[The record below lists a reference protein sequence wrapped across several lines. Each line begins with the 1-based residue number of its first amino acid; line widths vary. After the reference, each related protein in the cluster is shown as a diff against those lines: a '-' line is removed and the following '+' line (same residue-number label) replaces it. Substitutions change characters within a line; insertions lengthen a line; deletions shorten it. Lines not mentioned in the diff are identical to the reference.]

1 MNVIPQAVRDGF
13 LKAIGPIAR
22 AFIRAGISPN
32 VITTLGALVV
42 IAAAVAFGMG
52 SIRLG
57 GALILASGLLDLLD
71 GLVARG
77 GNTSTKFG
85 AFYDS
90 TLDRLGEAAVFTG
103 IALWFVH
110 GGVPRARLPLAV
122 AMCMA
127 GLASSMLVSYTRAR
141 AEGLGLEAKVG
152 IAQRAERILVL
163 GAPTLFFGAG
173 KQGVLLFWIVIILA
187 ASTTITVVQRVI
199 YVARQTADTSGKS
212 AARRDTLPGHAAAF
226 RKGH

>member
-42 IAAAVAFGMG
+42 IAAAVAFATGD
-52 SIRLG
+52 IRVG
-57 GALILASGLLDLLD
+57 GALILASGLFDLLD
-71 GLVARG
+71 GQVARG
-77 GNTSTKFG
+77 GGKSTPFG

-90 TLDRLGEAAVFTG
+90 TLDRIGEAAVFTG
-103 IALWFVH
+103 IALWFVQ
-110 GGVPRARLPLAV
+110 GGVPAARLPLGV
-122 AMCMA
+122 AMAMV

-173 KQGVLLFWIVIILA
+173 TRGALLFWIVVILA
-187 ASTTITVVQRVI
+187 ASTTVTVAQRVI
-199 YVARQTADTSGKS
+199 HVARLTADPSGR
-212 AARRDTLPGHAAAF
+212 APVRRDTLPGHAAAF

>member
-32 VITTLGALVV
+32 GITTLGALVV
-42 IAAAVAFGMG
+42 IGAAVAFGMG
-52 SIRLG
+52 NIRFG

-71 GLVARG
+71 GQVARLSG
-77 GNTSTKFG
+77 TSTKFG

-90 TLDRLGEAAVFTG
+90 TLDRIGEAAVFTG
-103 IALWFVH
+103 VALWFVQ
-110 GGVPRARLPLAV
+110 GGVPAARLPLAV
-122 AMCMA
+122 AMCMT

-141 AEGLGLEAKVG
+141 AEALGLEAKVG
-152 IAQRAERILVL
+152 IAQRAERILLL
-163 GAPTLFFGAG
+163 GAPTLAFGAG
-173 KQGVLLFWIVIILA
+173 NRGVLLFWIITILA
-187 ASTTITVVQRVI
+187 ASTTITVMQRVI
-199 YVARQTADTSGKS
+199 HVARQTVDTSGKS
-212 AARRDTLPGHAAAF
+212 AIRRDTLPGHAAAF

>member
-42 IAAAVAFGMG
+42 ITAAVAFGMG
-52 SIRLG
+52 TIRFG
-57 GALILASGLLDLLD
+57 GALILASGLFDLID
-71 GLVARG
+71 GQVARLG
-77 GNTSTKFG
+77 GTSTKFG

-103 IALWFVH
+103 IALWFVQ
-110 GGVPRARLPLAV
+110 GGVPAARLPLAV
-122 AMCMA
+122 AMCMT

-199 YVARQTADTSGKS
+199 HVARQTVDPSGKS
-212 AARRDTLPGHAAAF
+212 ALRRDTLPGHAAAV

>member
-42 IAAAVAFGMG
+42 VAAAVAFRMG
-52 SIRLG
+52 SIRVG
-57 GALILASGLLDLLD
+57 GALILASGLFDLLD
-71 GLVARG
+71 GLVARSAG
-77 GNTSTKFG
+77 TSTKFG

-103 IALWFVH
+103 IALWFIH
-110 GGVPRARLPLAV
+110 GGIPTARLGLGV
-122 AMCMA
+122 GMCMA
-127 GLASSMLVSYTRAR
+127 ALASSMLVSYTRAR

-173 KQGVLLFWIVIILA
+173 KHGALLWWIVIILA
-187 ASTTITVVQRVI
+187 ASTTITVVQRV
-199 YVARQTADTSGKS
+199 VHVLRQTADPSGKN
-212 AARRDTLPGHAAAF
+212 AVRRDTLPGHAAAF